1 MSSPT
6 VQPTDD
12 VPVALPADG
21 GPPTT
26 PGDRPVGAAAS
37 SAPGPSRVRRVAAVL
52 LLVVGC
58 VLTPVAVTAQWA
70 RAMVTDQDTYLD
82 AVAPLA
88 RNPVVLDALRTRA
101 VGQLDQVITDAD
113 PQALLASGLSELGAS
128 DRVSALGGLLAPVL
142 QNQLLDAADGLV
154 DRALHSDAFAQSWVS
169 ANAAAHT
176 ALVGLLDGSAD
187 PALARAQATAIRVDS
202 VLDTVRERLTA
213 AGATWAQ
220 QIPSVP
226 TTLPL
231 VAPGTLDRAQGYYS
245 ALAVLGVALPIA
257 VLLLLAAGVA
267 LSRSRWTA
275 LLAAALGVLAG
286 LLVLRLALQW
296 AYGAAAD
303 ASPTAPEVTRIF
315 AEQLT
320 GGLRS
325 TALLVTGVA
334 IVVAVAA
341 GAVAITGAR
350 QRGRSARLASQRQQ
364 A

>member
-1 MSSPT
+1 MTSPT
-6 VQPTDD
+6 VHPTDGSAATGD
-12 VPVALPADG
+12 PAEPRPETVPAPPAPARSG
-21 GPPTT
+21 SSRARG
-26 PGDRPVGAAAS
+26 VAAA
-37 SAPGPSRVRRVAAVL
+37 L

-58 VLTPVAVTAQWA
+58 VLAPVAVTVQWA

-82 AVAPLA
+82 AVTPLA
-88 RNPVVLDALRTRA
+88 RNPVVLDALRDQA
-101 VGQLDQVITDAD
+101 VGQLDQAITRAD
-113 PQALLASGLSELGAS
+113 PQALLASGLSGLGAS

-154 DRALHSDAFAQSWVS
+154 DRALHSDAFAQSWVR

-202 VLDTVRERLTA
+202 VLDTVRDRLTA

-231 VAPGTLDRAQGYYS
+231 LAPGTLDRAQGYYT
-245 ALAVLGVALPIA
+245 ALDVLGIALPIA
-257 VLLLLAAGVA
+257 ALVLLAAGVM

-275 LLAAALGVLAG
+275 TLAASLGVLAG
-286 LLVLRLALQW
+286 LAVLRLALEW
-296 AYGAAAD
+296 GYGAAAD

-325 TALLVTGVA
+325 AGLLVAGVA
-334 IVVAVAA
+334 IVLAVVA
-341 GAVAITGAR
+341 GAVVITGVM
-350 QRGRSARLASQRQQ
+350 QRGRSARLAGQGQQ